1 MPPVAC
7 RVFYAKNPLLRIE
20 LLIVMKNWNLPKI
33 LNTPL
38 GIVVTVAASIF
49 GVELLLMALLIFLRP
64 IFGLS
69 DITWNAVDSISLT
82 VVVTPLLYL
91 LVFRKIRESEEYLR
105 QINTAAQDAIVVIDE
120 QCRVV
125 DWNLAAQEMFQY
137 GREEA
142 LGQRL
147 HQLLIPPRF
156 QADVDHGFARFRES
170 GAGPLI
176 GKITEVMAMRKDGG
190 EICAELSISAVNVQG
205 GWHAIGIIRDI
216 TERKRAEE
224 ATANARKKLI
234 TLFESISDAV
244 LIVDMNGRFVH
255 VNNSACTRLGYSY
268 EEMLQIGPA
277 DIDTPEYAAK
287 VPERIKTILEQG
299 KLVFETAQV
308 RKDGAVIQ
316 VELNSRV
323 IDYDGNPAIMSVVRD
338 ITERKRAETELRNAK
353 EQAEAATRLKDQ
365 FVALISHDLRSPLIS
380 IKGAIDMAKED
391 GQEGLQK
398 TGKDHTFDRISRSTE
413 GLITLIERLLDHSR
427 LQAGSIKPEMRF
439 INVRSLVEEQI
450 GRISHLAL
458 VKNIA
463 IHDTLPESMHI
474 YADPDLY
481 GEVIQNL
488 LSNAIKFTLRGGR
501 VDILSPDD
509 ASVVVRDNGIGIDE
523 KLLPDLFDS
532 EMKTTTFGT
541 DGEKGLGL
549 GLPYAFDIMK
559 AHGGSLTAMPIK
571 NAGAEFHVILPKHET
586 IVIIVDDNDIQR
598 IIMRDMIAK
607 LNSVRVVEAHNG
619 ADALDMLQHV
629 MPAVIITD
637 IQMPVMDGFELVRRI
652 RDLPQYEMVPIMVV
666 TAFAG
671 TDHGEMREKLSTLG
685 ADDFIAK
692 PLTEDKFLPVVAR
705 YLGIV

>member
-156 QADVDHGFARFRES
+156 RADVDHGFARFRES

-287 VPERIKTILEQG
+287 VPERIKVILEQG